1 MCSSYCIVLDYC
13 TKPGKWSINVQEKKE
28 RKHTDYENDWYIG
41 YRKFISCLNLSSD
54 VVSMTFTGK
63 LFHSLID
70 DGKKECR

>member
-1 MCSSYCIVLDYC
+1 MEYKR
-13 TKPGKWSINVQEKKE
+13 TGKKK
-28 RKHTDYENDWYIG
+28 KKKNIHFMKMTGIICYT
-41 YRKFISCLNLSSD
+41 KFISCLNLSSD

>member
-1 MCSSYCIVLDYC
+1 M
-13 TKPGKWSINVQEKKE
+13 KM
-28 RKHTDYENDWYIG
+28 IG
-41 YRKFISCLNLSSD
+41 IAIDYRKLISCLNLSSD